1 MLLVTAVWA
10 RTVGADLTRRTRPET
25 LEKGVLRV
33 RVPDTRWRQV
43 LHRMQPQLL
52 AQLRS
57 VLGEL
62 APQRLSFVEGGLDGA
77 ESTPPPLALAPAAGV
92 APLPDSVAQAAAA
105 IADPEVRAGFERS
118 VSRYLARP
126 RAAGRM

>member
-1 MLLVTAVWA
+1 LLLVSAVWA
-10 RTVGADLTRRTRPET
+10 RSVGADLTRRTRPET
-25 LEKGVLRV
+25 LENGVLRV

-62 APQRLSFVEGGLDGA
+62 APQRLSFVEGGLDGI
-77 ESTPPPLALAPAAGV
+77 EVTPPPPAPMAAASV
-92 APLPDSVAQAAAA
+92 TLPDSVAQAAAA

-118 VSRYLARP
+118 AARYLTRP
-126 RAAGRM
+126 RSAGRA